1 MHGTCMYLSMWIV
14 CILKYVFPVGM
25 YTREFVVILIYE
37 LDYHII
43 AYMHNMHISAT
54 PQTRMTS
61 LS

>member
-14 CILKYVFPVGM
+14 CILSM
-25 YTREFVVILIYE
+25 YFLWVCIRVVLLIYE